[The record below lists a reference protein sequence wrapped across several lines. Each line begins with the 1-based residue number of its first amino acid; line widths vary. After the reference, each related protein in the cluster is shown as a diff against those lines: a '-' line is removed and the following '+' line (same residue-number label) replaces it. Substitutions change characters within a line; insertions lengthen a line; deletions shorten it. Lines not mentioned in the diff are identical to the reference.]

1 MKIDGID
8 LQDKCVE
15 SSKAISTLF
24 QGEWVQNLNVHE
36 NLPSIDEYKN
46 MLENAG
52 FNVVQ
57 CIDITDNYTDFTWDR
72 Y

>member
-1 MKIDGID
+1 MKSGAAFLIDEFFGYGPPINKEEAE
-8 LQDKCVE
+8 LWN
-15 SSKAISTLF
+15 TY
-24 QGEWVQNLNVHE
+24 LNVHE